1 MGSSVKHPEAIGTV
15 LNKLFSNLGI
25 AEGIKQQ
32 QAILVW
38 NDVVGPVIAN
48 VTEPVRIEHGRL
60 YVEVENNTWRQELH
74 YYKHQIVEKLNNK
87 LNSKIVKEIILV

>member
-15 LNKLFSNLGI
+15 LNRLFSNLGI
-25 AEGIKQQ
+25 AGGIKQQ
-32 QAILVW
+32 QAILAW
-38 NDVVGPVIAN
+38 NDVVGPVIAK

-74 YYKHQIVEKLNNK
+74 FYKHQIVEKLNNELK
-87 LNSKIVKEIILV
+87 SKIVKEIILV